1 MYAGRC
7 TNVQVV
13 YTITIGTCYTV
24 NIPDECLPTTV
35 VTGLYLPH
43 SETVRH
49 RKATCALVL
58 LGLLIVK
65 KAEQ

>member
-1 MYAGRC
+1 MK
-7 TNVQVV
+7 
-13 YTITIGTCYTV
+13 
-24 NIPDECLPTTV
+24 IPEECLPTAV

-49 RKATCALVL
+49 REATCALVL